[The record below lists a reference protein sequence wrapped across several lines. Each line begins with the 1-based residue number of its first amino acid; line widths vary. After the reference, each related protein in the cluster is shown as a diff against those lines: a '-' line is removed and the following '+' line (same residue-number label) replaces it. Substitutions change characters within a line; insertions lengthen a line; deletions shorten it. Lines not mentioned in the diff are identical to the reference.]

1 MMTLHSRFVALIIGI
16 VLIFMICLFVRKKYL
31 ENLYSFVWIL
41 IGIFFIIVSINP
53 KIVNLISDL
62 LGIEFYPIGIIVIS
76 IFGLGIISLHI
87 SVILTQHNRKI
98 RDFEKKLSLIDT
110 EKKD

>member
-1 MMTLHSRFVALIIGI
+1 MTLHSRIVALIIGL
-16 VLIFMICLFVRKKYL
+16 VLIFVIGFFVRKKYL

-41 IGIFFIIVSINP
+41 IGFFFIFVSINP

-62 LGIEFYPIGIIVIS
+62 LGIEFSPIGIIVIS
-76 IFGLGIISLHI
+76 ILGLGIISLHI
-87 SVILTQHNRKI
+87 SMILTQHNRKI

-110 EKKD
+110 KKKD